1 MGPFDKETVKL
12 LSPVAVGEHFV
23 EHLVFNSPVVKD
35 LFYAG
40 SQYPEGSIPFTV
52 CLISSLTGEP
62 ENVIEKLVP
71 EDWANAVI
79 IANRT
84 YQRFCG
90 HINLFNQ
97 EDKKKNPTP
106 GAAATADIPPKTSSG
121 TSAE

>member
-1 MGPFDKETVKL
+1 MGPFEKETVKL
-12 LSPVAVGEHFV
+12 LSPVTVGEHFV
-23 EHLVFNSPVVKD
+23 DQLIFNPPVVKD

-40 SQYPEGSIPFTV
+40 SQYPEGSIPFTL

-62 ENVIEKLVP
+62 ENVLEKLVP
-71 EDWANAVI
+71 EDWANAVV

-90 HINLFNQ
+90 HINLFKQ
-97 EDKKKNPTP
+97 DKKKNPTP